1 MDDYLNTGNSFAG
14 CWFAWW
20 GLSLIA
26 SKALNQK
33 PMEKDALV
41 SQLAN
46 YNMPHFVL
54 EMVAAK
60 CNSELVKKGKIT
72 TILSSMNES
81 ALTLLHK
88 IFVQCEDDD
97 TGEFSDFRF
106 GVFVS
111 SKVHAKLMFDQT
123 INGKSGVA
131 YKVKVAV
138 FGDQGLIAVGENKP
152 TGEKVSSEELLRFSE
167 MVKDI
172 SKSNDGQNLLY
183 GFYGSSV
190 GYEKG
195 FSKAFVG
202 NKKTKAPANKY
213 GYSIPKTITLLE
225 FRDRNTNNVF
235 TAPF

>member
-1 MDDYLNTGNSFAG
+1 MIS
-14 CWFAWW
+14 
-20 GLSLIA
+20 
-26 SKALNQK
+26 SKTLNQK
-33 PMEKDALV
+33 PIEKDVLV
-41 SQLAN
+41 SQLAH

-81 ALTLLHK
+81 ALSLLHK
-88 IFVQCEDDD
+88 IFVQCKDDD

-123 INGKSGVA
+123 VTGKSGVA

-138 FGDQGLIAVGENKP
+138 FGDQGLIALGENKSR
-152 TGEKVSSEELLRFSE
+152 GEKVSLDELQRFAE
-167 MVKDI
+167 MIKDV

-202 NKKTKAPANKY
+202 SRQTKTPVNKY

>member
-1 MDDYLNTGNSFAG
+1 
-14 CWFAWW
+14 
-20 GLSLIA
+20 LIS
-26 SKALNQK
+26 SKTMNQK
-33 PMEKDALV
+33 PVEKDALV

-81 ALTLLHK
+81 ALSLLHK

-111 SKVHAKLMFDQT
+111 SKVHAKLMFDQNVT
-123 INGKSGVA
+123 GKSGVA

-138 FGDQGLIAVGENKP
+138 FGDQGLIALGENKP
-152 TGEKVSSEELLRFSE
+152 KGEKVSLDELQRFAE
-167 MVKDI
+167 MIKDV

-202 NKKTKAPANKY
+202 SRQTKTPVNKY

-225 FRDRNTNNVF
+225 FKDRNTNNVF

>member
-1 MDDYLNTGNSFAG
+1 MIS
-14 CWFAWW
+14 
-20 GLSLIA
+20 
-26 SKALNQK
+26 SKTMNQK
-33 PMEKDALV
+33 PVEKDTLV

-81 ALTLLHK
+81 ALSLLHK

-123 INGKSGVA
+123 VTGKSGAA

-138 FGDQGLIAVGENKP
+138 FGDQGLIALGENKSR
-152 TGEKVSSEELLRFSE
+152 GERVSLDELQRFAE
-167 MVKDI
+167 MIKDV

-202 NKKTKAPANKY
+202 SRQTKTPVNKY

-225 FRDRNTNNVF
+225 FKDRNTNNVF

>member
-1 MDDYLNTGNSFAG
+1 MIS
-14 CWFAWW
+14 
-20 GLSLIA
+20 
-26 SKALNQK
+26 SKTLNQK
-33 PMEKDALV
+33 PVEKDALV

-54 EMVAAK
+54 EMVAVK

-81 ALTLLHK
+81 ALSLLHK

-123 INGKSGVA
+123 VTGKSGVA

-138 FGDQGLIAVGENKP
+138 FGDQGLIALGENKSK
-152 TGEKVSSEELLRFSE
+152 GEKVSLDELQHFAE
-167 MVKDI
+167 MIKDV

-202 NKKTKAPANKY
+202 SRQTKTPVNKY

-225 FRDRNTNNVF
+225 FKDRNTNNVF

>member
-1 MDDYLNTGNSFAG
+1 MIS
-14 CWFAWW
+14 
-20 GLSLIA
+20 
-26 SKALNQK
+26 SKTLNQK
-33 PMEKDALV
+33 PVEKDALV
-41 SQLAN
+41 AQLAN

-60 CNSELVKKGKIT
+60 CNSELVKKGKII

-81 ALTLLHK
+81 ALSLLHK

-123 INGKSGVA
+123 VTGKSGVA

-138 FGDQGLIAVGENKP
+138 FGDQGLIALGENKSR
-152 TGEKVSSEELLRFSE
+152 GDKVSLDELQHFAE
-167 MVKDI
+167 MIRDV

-190 GYEKG
+190 GYDKG

-202 NKKTKAPANKY
+202 SRQTKTPVNKY